1 MSGNTLPSPETAAAS
16 GRQIQLWRWEPHQ
29 LKWGWPPILVPL
41 HQTCLVGPWEGIVR
55 SLTDY
60 ICHHTAR
67 PAWVILKHV
76 WSAFI
81 IILSNLHEL
90 ECLYDIS
97 SWKQWH
103 TTCSCYYHNT
113 RLSHFVQ
120 HIIIMHCSI
129 GGTGGP
135 PEIYKDGTAF
145 KYSIMKFTLQE
156 LHHPTQQLHDDGCKT
171 SEPHCQNNYLHWQS
185 VSTSSVK
192 LINYSKCCKT
202 T

>member
-76 WSAFI
+76 WSFI
-81 IILSNLHEL
+81 IILCQICMNWSVFMTSVHESSGTLH
-90 ECLYDIS
+90 
-97 SWKQWH
+97 
-103 TTCSCYYHNT
+103 
-113 RLSHFVQ
+113 VAV
-120 HIIIMHCSI
+120 IIIIQGFPILFSI
-129 GGTGGP
+129 
-135 PEIYKDGTAF
+135 
-145 KYSIMKFTLQE
+145 LQLCIVALGEPVGHQKSTRMEQHSSTQLWNSLCRE

-171 SEPHCQNNYLHWQS
+171 SEPHCQNNYLHQQS
-185 VSTSSVK
+185 VSTSSAK
-192 LINYSKCCKT
+192 LIF
-202 T
+202 